1 MESFILNE
9 KFATDPETLYRAWL
23 DSKIHADFTG
33 YTAQIEPVVN
43 GKFIIWDNYISGKT
57 QKLEPFK
64 KIVQLWRTTE
74 FPEDSPDSVLELKF
88 EEIKGG
94 TKLILS
100 HSNIPDGQGKDYKKG
115 WKEFYFEP
123 MKEYFS

>member
-1 MESFILNE
+1 MESFVLNE
-9 KFATDPETLYRAWL
+9 KFAVDPETLYKAWM
-23 DSKIHADFTG
+23 DSNIHADIIG
-33 YTAQIEPVVN
+33 SSAQIEPVVN
-43 GKFIIWDNYISGKT
+43 GKFIIWDDYITGKT
-57 QKLEPFK
+57 KLLEPYK

-74 FPEDSPDSVLELKF
+74 FPENSPDSVLEITF

-94 TKLILS
+94 TELILN
-100 HSNIPDGQGKDYKKG
+100 HTNIPDGQGKNYKKG